1 MSYGLHELGNGAND
15 WNEAGDNASGSCI
28 LRTYEGCISSNESYV
43 SGGETNVLAFNNC
56 KNTPL
61 NRDEGTV
68 IDSVS
73 TTPLHVS
80 LGVGLDNVNIIEKM
94 AVDLDKQ
101 VKEAEGKTTENMTA
115 LMEQRG
121 ELLTE
126 IQDLNDREANFV
138 QQASD
143 LEEQEADLK
152 AQQPQ
157 HFQKVNRVFV
167 DKTRDAI
174 TSRNQLKALTREKT
188 LIKQS
193 IKDTENLK
201 KVKENELETVL
212 NKIDRESGPFKE
224 RFDRTMDELKL
235 KRVVYHSGALIG
247 PDVHKTVQPDSI
259 TKFGNIFR
267 PTEITTKNGKETFGS
282 DHLVKKVEDLL
293 SKFAACYR
301 LYTKNSPL
309 CKHEVEKLCLDCAEF
324 GSWFPTNFPDASI
337 KPKFHM
343 LVVEIPRQVR
353 RLQTVGMMTEQVSE
367 SIHPYVN
374 KLERMFASTRDVAS
388 RQRQTMRQHN
398 LLSGV

>member
-43 SGGETNVLAFNNC
+43 SSGETNVPAFNNC

-73 TTPLHVS
+73 STPLHVS
-80 LGVGLDNVNIIEKM
+80 LGVGLDNVNVIEKM
-94 AVDLDKQ
+94 VVDFDKQ
-101 VKEAEGKTTENMTA
+101 VKEAEGKTTENVTA

-152 AQQPQ
+152 IQQPQ

-167 DKTRDAI
+167 DKTRDVI
-174 TSRNQLKALTREKT
+174 TSRNQLKALTREKA

-212 NKIDRESGPFKE
+212 NKIDCESGPFKE
-224 RFDRTMDELKL
+224 RFDCTMDELKL

-247 PDVHKTVQPDSI
+247 PNVHKTVQLGSI
-259 TKFGNIFR
+259 TKFGIIFR

-301 LYTKNSPL
+301 LYTKR
-309 CKHEVEKLCLDCAEF
+309 
-324 GSWFPTNFPDASI
+324 T
-337 KPKFHM
+337 PKI
-343 LVVEIPRQVR
+343 L
-353 RLQTVGMMTEQVSE
+353 
-367 SIHPYVN
+367 PYVN
-374 KLERMFASTRDVAS
+374 TRWKRYVWTV
-388 RQRQTMRQHN
+388 QN
-398 LLSGV
+398 LALGSQLICQMPQLSPSFTCWL